1 MQLDFRDRD
10 NLKKLFRDMLI
21 VKISD
26 LYLDLSM
33 STITGLADLS
43 EDEIIPIPMPMQI
56 TLDNIQLHL
65 NEDRPPVNI
74 TSPGPVPIDLNI
86 TQLYITRGEDGVFN
100 IIPKP
105 IQTSSTSSVSS
116 DQDSNTLKIN
126 RQLTS
131 DNEELRRRLAAF
143 ERVSEENRSLRKSE
157 EETAVLRSCL
167 ASAQEEVARLLDEKK
182 KMLEEIRQLKNQIN
196 NGATNRQW
204 ISKR

>member
-1 MQLDFRDRD
+1 M
-10 NLKKLFRDMLI
+10 KKLFRDLLTI
-21 VKISD
+21 KVAD

-33 STITGLADLS
+33 STVTGLADLA

-56 TLDNIQLHL
+56 SLDNVQLHL

-74 TSPGPVPIDLNI
+74 TSPGPIPIDLNV
-86 TQLYITRGEDGVFN
+86 TQLYINRSEDGVFN
-100 IIPKP
+100 ILPNKP
-105 IQTSSTSSVSS
+105 NQMSSTSSIAS
-116 DQDSNTLKIN
+116 DHDQSASKLN

-167 ASAQEEVARLLDEKK
+167 ASAQDEVSRLLEEKK
-182 KMLEEIRQLKNQIN
+182 KLLEEVKQLKSQVSSS
-196 NGATNRQW
+196 TNRQW